1 MLSPLLLCLSLTLS
15 AATPAE
21 VPDLV
26 VMTYNIHHGE
36 GLDGVVDLERIAAV
50 ALDAGADVVC
60 FQEVDKN
67 LPRTKKRDM
76 PVLLGE
82 ILKMECVFGA
92 NYYFDGGEYGNAI
105 ATKLPVLKSFNT
117 ALPNPNNKEPRGCL
131 SVTVEWLGRPVDILC
146 THLGLTGIERLAQ
159 SETIADLPDENP
171 CILAGDMNERI
182 DAPGMKLLLE
192 KMQVSLDQ
200 EEEPIMG
207 SIPTESPKSR
217 IDLIFASKDLE
228 ITSSR
233 VIQDDRTKVASDHL
247 PCVAT
252 FKFKED
258 SDGGKEEKE

>member
-1 MLSPLLLCLSLTLS
+1 
-15 AATPAE
+15 
-21 VPDLV
+21 
-26 VMTYNIHHGE
+26 
-36 GLDGVVDLERIAAV
+36 VDLERIAAV

-76 PVLLGE
+76 PKLLGE
-82 ILKMECVFGA
+82 HLDMECIFGP

-131 SVTVEWLGRPVDILC
+131 TITVEWQGRPVDILC

-159 SETIADLPDENP
+159 SETIADMPDENP
-171 CILAGDMNERI
+171 CIVAGDMNERI
-182 DAPGMKLLLE
+182 DAPGMKLLHKTL
-192 KMQVSLDQ
+192 QVSLDL

-207 SIPTESPKSR
+207 SIPPVQPKSR
-217 IDLIFASKDLE
+217 IDLIFASQDFE
-228 ITSSR
+228 ITSSA
-233 VIQDDRTKVASDHL
+233 VIQDARTEVASDHL

-252 FKFKED
+252 FAFKEETAQKKD
-258 SDGGKEEKE
+258 

>member
-1 MLSPLLLCLSLTLS
+1 MLSPLLLCLSLAFS
-15 AATPAE
+15 AAAAD

-26 VMTYNIHHGE
+26 VMSYNIHHGE
-36 GLDGVVDLERIAAV
+36 GLDEVVDLERIAAV

-67 LPRTKKRDM
+67 LPRTDKRDM

-82 ILKMECVFGA
+82 LLEMECIFGP
-92 NYYFDGGEYGNAI
+92 NYYFSGGEYGNAI
-105 ATKLPVLKSFNT
+105 ATKLPVLKSHNT
-117 ALPNPNNKEPRGCL
+117 ALPNPMNKEPRGCL
-131 SVTVEWLGRPVDILC
+131 SVTVEWQGKPVEILC

-159 SETIADLPDENP
+159 SQAILDIPGDDP

-182 DAPGMKLLLE
+182 AAPGMKLVLE
-192 KMQVSLDQ
+192 KMQVSLDL

-207 SIPTESPKSR
+207 TIPTVKPKSR

-247 PCVAT
+247 PCVAS
-252 FKFKED
+252 FKFKEECD
-258 SDGGKEEKE
+258 EEKEAE